1 MSKLTLSCL
10 LLLFIPTSLWAEPY
24 VGSPADLLAG
34 NQREYYQR
42 VFKYVMEH
50 YKDEKP
56 YEWKSGAEKGSILVS
71 KQYTSKSKSLCRNFS
86 ESFVVNGEAGK
97 YEGVSCKRDDNKG
110 WCRLTYNG
118 ARTCALEAPQTITDK
133 VIEDTESVIEGGD
146 ELIRK
151 TQNWW
156 NR

>member
-1 MSKLTLSCL
+1 MNKLFLLCL
-10 LLLFIPTSLWAEPY
+10 LLMPASLWAETY
-24 VGSPADLLAG
+24 VGSPANLLAG

-42 VFKYVMEH
+42 IFNYVMEN

-71 KQYTSKSKSLCRNFS
+71 KQYISKSKSLCRNFS

-97 YEGVSCKRDDNKG
+97 YEGVTCKREGNNG
-110 WCRLTYNG
+110 WCRLKNDN
-118 ARTCALEAPQTITDK
+118 ARTCALEEPEGTVDK
-133 VIEDTESVIEGGD
+133 IMRDADGAMDKSNEF
-146 ELIRK
+146 IRNTK
-151 TQNWW
+151 DWW